1 MGGQARV
8 SFTVKQARD
17 AASQWVSQV
26 AAGWPGFEGAFL
38 HGSITWLPYH
48 AILPATSDVDLIVVL
63 SGDELRRNPGK
74 FRYDGILLDV
84 SILPADRVQSAEQ
97 ILGISHLA
105 GSLCGASI
113 VADPTGHL
121 SIVHSVVARDF
132 AKREWVIR
140 RCEHAESKILSF
152 LGGISADAPLH
163 DNVMSWLFGT
173 GCTTH
178 VLLVAGLRNPT
189 VRSRYVAVHDLL
201 AEYGR
206 LDIHEELLALLG
218 AADLSREQVEHQFAA
233 MTEAFD
239 VTRQVI
245 RTPVFFASDFS
256 DVARPI
262 AIDGT
267 REMIDRGYH
276 REAMFWI
283 AATYARCQRVLATD
297 ASLELQD
304 RFSPDFEHMLRD
316 LGVVA
321 YDDLYRRADEV
332 RAYLPRLWEV
342 AEQIMDSNLA
352 IEV

>member
-1 MGGQARV
+1 L
-8 SFTVKQARD
+8 K
-17 AASQWVSQV
+17 
-26 AAGWPGFEGAFL
+26 
-38 HGSITWLPYH
+38 Y
-48 AILPATSDVDLIVVL
+48 
-63 SGDELRRNPGK
+63 
-74 FRYDGILLDV
+74 
-84 SILPADRVQSAEQ
+84 
-97 ILGISHLA
+97 
-105 GSLCGASI
+105 
-113 VADPTGHL
+113 
-121 SIVHSVVARDF
+121 
-132 AKREWVIR
+132 
-140 RCEHAESKILSF
+140 LSF
-152 LGGISADAPLH
+152 LS
-163 DNVMSWLFGT
+163 
-173 GCTTH
+173 
-178 VLLVAGLRNPT
+178 
-189 VRSRYVAVHDLL
+189 HDLSNNL
-201 AEYGR
+201 SSVTLMLKLLR
-206 LDIHEELLALLG
+206 LELQASTDFAASVQTLDDAQTFIHDTMAGMRRLLDHARLRKGDVVPQMGSVDIRAFIETI
-218 AADLSREQVEHQFAA
+218 VHQFAA